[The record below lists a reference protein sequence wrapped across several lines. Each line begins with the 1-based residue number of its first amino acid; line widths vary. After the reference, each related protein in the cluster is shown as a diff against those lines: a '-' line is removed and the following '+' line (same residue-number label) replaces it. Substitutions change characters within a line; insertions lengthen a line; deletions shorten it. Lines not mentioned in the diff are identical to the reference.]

1 MNIFVASWFF
11 PPSTSSEGL
20 VTYKLLRNSE
30 HNYYVC
36 SANSDNWSYKA
47 STNLNS
53 ETNIKRFDVTTDIID
68 DWVEFCIKTFEELS
82 CDIEFDCI
90 MTRSMPPESILV
102 GKAVKEK
109 HKAIKWIASF
119 GDPIANNPYEIQA
132 YIDDNNNLSI
142 QKKNAL
148 KIALRSNNE
157 EDLEKWEKTNDD
169 GIRLM
174 CKLKRWE
181 NYARRTA
188 DMIIAP
194 TSTQLKY
201 MMGSDHW
208 MPKFLVVPH
217 SYDKQF
223 YSHTDCK
230 HDDSFVNFIYT
241 GYSDRVRSLTPFIR
255 AVRELRESGSP
266 AFNQIHFTIV
276 GNTPDYI
283 KHMVLNYYLDDV
295 FSFVEG
301 VSYYESL
308 RMVEEADWALH
319 VDASFACLEEKGSIF
334 FAGKLADYI
343 GAGKPILALTDIGS
357 PAYKMVTETGGEV
370 CSSADIHAIAM
381 KIEQIVAGEIK
392 TERNR
397 MLVESLDAVNVA
409 KRFDKAVEK
418 LCRKTYI
425 SERRSWPEIDASSDK
440 KILTVCIP
448 SYNAQVFLDRCIY
461 SLINHDM
468 APFMEVLVVND
479 GSSDFTP
486 MIGAEYEKR
495 YPGIVRVINKE
506 NGGHGSTINVAIK
519 QAKGKYFKN
528 VDSDDWVDSK
538 NLAGL
543 IKYLFDCDD
552 LDAISSDYDEVDLM
566 TGEETPM
573 RAGKSI
579 EYGRVYNFT
588 EINPDDAYF
597 TIHSITFKTDILK
610 KMSMEL
616 QHHTF
621 FVDCEYILFPVPY
634 IHRFTFLKPSVYK
647 YSRGNPEQS
656 VDIVNMVKRYD
667 HHDRV
672 VKRCIE
678 YGENAD
684 MDRGQKAY
692 YDATL
697 RRFLWT
703 HFALSTVYD
712 SNQKRGMERAKE
724 FYEYL
729 KKKRPDLAT
738 YSVKQFEFLRTAYMF
753 RFNPNAI
760 RVEQTCRI
768 FSQKTVNKVKR
779 IVIKVGLS

>member
-20 VTYKLLRNSE
+20 VTYKLLRNSK

-36 SANSDNWSYKA
+36 SAISDNWSYKA
-47 STNLNS
+47 STNLND
-53 ETNIKRFDVTTDIID
+53 EPNIKCFGLKTDSLD
-68 DWVEFCIKTFEELS
+68 EWVEFCVDKFEELIKDT
-82 CDIEFDCI
+82 DIDCI

-102 GKAVKEK
+102 GKAIKEK
-109 HKAIKWIASF
+109 HKDIKWIASF

-132 YIDDNNNLSI
+132 YIDDNKNLS
-142 QKKNAL
+142 KKKKEAL
-148 KIALRSNNE
+148 KKALRSNNE
-157 EDLEKWEKTNDD
+157 EDLEYWEKTGDD

-174 CKLKRWE
+174 CKLRRWE

-188 DMIIAP
+188 DMIVAP
-194 TSTQLKY
+194 TSAQLKY
-201 MMGSDHW
+201 MLGSDHW
-208 MPKFLVVPH
+208 MPKFLAVPH

-223 YSHTDCK
+223 YSHTISK
-230 HDDSFVNFIYT
+230 HDDGIVNFIYT
-241 GYSDRVRSLTPFIR
+241 GYSDKVRSLAPFIK
-255 AVRELRESGSP
+255 AVRELKESGSP
-266 AFNQIHFTIV
+266 AADKVHFTIA

-283 KHMVLNYYLDDV
+283 KHMVLNYYLDDQ
-295 FSFVEG
+295 FSFVDG
-301 VSYYESL
+301 MDYYNSL
-308 RMVEEADWALH
+308 KMVEESDWALH
-319 VDASFACLEEKGSIF
+319 VDASFECLEDIGSIF
-334 FAGKLADYI
+334 FAGKIADYI
-343 GAGKPILALTDIGS
+343 GAGKPILALTDVGS
-357 PAYKMVTETGGEV
+357 PAYKLVTESGGAV
-370 CSSADIHAIAM
+370 CSSEDVHAIAL
-381 KIEQIVAGEIK
+381 KIEQIVAGEVSAK
-392 TERNR
+392 RNR
-397 MLVESLDAVNVA
+397 MLVESLDAEKVA
-409 KRFDKAVEK
+409 NKFDKAVEK
-418 LCRKTYI
+418 LCSKTYI
-425 SERRSWPEIDASSDK
+425 SDRTIWPEIDAASDN

-506 NGGHGSTINVAIK
+506 NGGHGSTINAAIK

-538 NLAGL
+538 NLSEL
-543 IKYLFDCDD
+543 IKYLSDCNDI
-552 LDAISSDYDEVDLM
+552 DAVSSDYDEVDLM

-579 EYGRVYNFT
+579 EYGRIYTFA
-588 EINPDDAYF
+588 EIDPNDAYF
-597 TIHSITFKTDILK
+597 TIHSVTFRTEILK
-610 KMSMEL
+610 KMNMEL

-634 IHRFTFLKPSVYK
+634 INRFVFLEPSVYK

-667 HHDRV
+667 HHERV

-678 YGENAD
+678 YGVSSN
-684 MDRGQKAY
+684 MDVDQKAY

-697 RRFLWT
+697 KRILWT
-703 HFALSTVYD
+703 QFALSAVYD
-712 SNQKRGMERAKE
+712 SNLSRGMERTKE
-724 FYEYL
+724 FYKYL
-729 KKKRPDLAT
+729 KKTRPDLAK
-738 YSVKQFEFLRTAYMF
+738 YSLKHFSFLRKAYLVG
-753 RFNPNAI
+753 FNSKLVHAEHAGNMLI
-760 RVEQTCRI
+760 QNN
-768 FSQKTVNKVKR
+768 KNKVKR
-779 IVIKVGLS
+779 IAVKASLS